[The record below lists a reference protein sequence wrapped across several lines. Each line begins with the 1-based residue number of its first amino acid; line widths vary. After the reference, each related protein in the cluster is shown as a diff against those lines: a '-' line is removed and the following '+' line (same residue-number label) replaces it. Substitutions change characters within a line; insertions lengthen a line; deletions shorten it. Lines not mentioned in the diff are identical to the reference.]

1 MKKLLLSVA
10 VIATMGL
17 ASCGGEE
24 AGESKLCACMKEK
37 PSEMSDDCKKLQKE
51 SMASPEAMKKM
62 EEEAKA
68 CEKDKKDEKAA
79 H

>member
-17 ASCGGEE
+17 ASCGGPSVCDCAAEE
-24 AGESKLCACMKEK
+24 PGKASAGCTEAAAERL
-37 PSEMSDDCKKLQKE
+37 
-51 SMASPEAMKKM
+51 EAMKTASDEQKKEWM
-62 EEEAKA
+62 DEAKA
-68 CEKDKKDEKAA
+68 CKKEEK